1 MARRSAD
8 KSNANS
14 RGEKRSASGE
24 KVARIPGKAKPTPRN
39 SPKRSPEERDE
50 RRKSLN
56 ASQLERRLERID
68 SKLDRINTR
77 QEQKGVPGRVS
88 KREER
93 LMGRANIFQDMLNRI
108 PRY

>member
-14 RGEKRSASGE
+14 RGK
-24 KVARIPGKAKPTPRN
+24 
-39 SPKRSPEERDE
+39 KRSPEERDE

-68 SKLDRINTR
+68 SKLDRINAR
-77 QEQKGVPGRVS
+77 QEQKGVPGQVS
-88 KREER
+88 KREGR
-93 LMGRANIFQDMLNRI
+93 LMGRADIFQDMLNRI